1 MFGQITKVIHQ
12 ISYPKS
18 CSTRQTVQCHSHGG
32 PGLDGAV
39 GHDGFQTP
47 HPGVSISE
55 VCNLGNNADQPQ
67 IPGWVCQDPDQARP
81 GQAEGTTPASQGA
94 PSRRTAGQIM
104 GGSHGPPCATI
115 HRSEILWKN
124 GCQDNSLFDS
134 QAENVQGTT
143 TYEDLAAILVQFTKD
158 VQQGGIPTQAAKEED
173 LKVTNV
179 IDASPQ
185 AIAFLQAE
193 HMKLNG
199 LHLC

>member
-47 HPGVSISE
+47 HPGVSISG

-104 GGSHGPPCATI
+104 GGSHGPPCATTTGVKSFGKMAV
-115 HRSEILWKN
+115 RTILFLTAK
-124 GCQDNSLFDS
+124 QKMSR
-134 QAENVQGTT
+134 ETT

-185 AIAFLQAE
+185 VIAFLQAE

>member
-1 MFGQITKVIHQ
+1 MFSQITKVIHQ

-81 GQAEGTTPASQGA
+81 GQAEGTTPASEGG
-94 PSRRTAGQIM
+94 PSRSTAGQIM

-134 QAENVQGTT
+134 QAENVQGD
-143 TYEDLAAILVQFTKD
+143 YHLWRLSSHFGAIHQRCATRWHSHTGS
-158 VQQGGIPTQAAKEED
+158 QRGRPQGDQCD
-173 LKVTNV
+173 
-179 IDASPQ
+179 
-185 AIAFLQAE
+185 
-193 HMKLNG
+193 
-199 LHLC
+199 